1 MQSLTKYS
9 VGDWI
14 YGVVASL
21 IARALSSLPLSLFS
35 VGFGIGYG
43 TSLQNIAEAIRLP
56 ASSRSSCI
64 VATSSEPTS
73 IRCRAA
79 SFSSS
84 HVASRCLSL
93 ASSSS
98 PWALSSA
105 GLQTSTLP
113 FIYLSAWRSG
123 CLWKLPVGLTLDG
136 LKDRSTTWMRR
147 HSLTPR
153 LSWGRHPTRFEVT
166 LSTQRSNQTMQ
177 STAGRRTGFTFDD

>member
-21 IARALSSLPLSLFS
+21 IAAVTSLPLSLFS
-35 VGFGIGYG
+35 VGFGIGYA

-64 VATSSEPTS
+64 AATSSERTS

-153 LSWGRHPTRFEVT
+153 LSWGRHPVRF
-166 LSTQRSNQTMQ
+166 
-177 STAGRRTGFTFDD
+177 